1 MAVQGGH
8 TRGILIEFWQHL
20 PSVITPSMAM
30 TEGGW
35 AERRRG
41 LIPWFP
47 SQFVFPA
54 QNTDHTGSINTELRA
69 ARESREY
76 LLGESVITAGPG
88 LPAPSLQERVASSQE
103 II

>member
-1 MAVQGGH
+1 MAGQGGH

-30 TEGGW
+30 TEG
-35 AERRRG
+35 ERRRG

-69 ARESREY
+69 AREREQRILVGGICDHSRAR
-76 LLGESVITAGPG
+76 ITRPVAAG
-88 LPAPSLQERVASSQE
+88 ACCQ
-103 II
+103 

>member
-1 MAVQGGH
+1 MAGQGGH

-30 TEGGW
+30 TEG
-35 AERRRG
+35 ERRRG

-69 ARESREY
+69 ARERESREY

>member
-1 MAVQGGH
+1 
-8 TRGILIEFWQHL
+8 
-20 PSVITPSMAM
+20 M
-30 TEGGW
+30 TEG
-35 AERRRG
+35 ERRRG

-54 QNTDHTGSINTELRA
+54 QNTDHTGSINTELRV

-103 II
+103 IISSGFIS

>member
-1 MAVQGGH
+1 MAGQGGH

-30 TEGGW
+30 TEG
-35 AERRRG
+35 ERRRG

-54 QNTDHTGSINTELRA
+54 QNTDHTGSINTELRVA
-69 ARESREY
+69 RERESREY

-88 LPAPSLQERVASSQE
+88 LPALSLQERVASSQE